1 MNRAM
6 RRALKHGKQPRTD
19 KLVPL
24 PKMLDEFTIF
34 NIPERILTKLRN
46 GEIEAQQ
53 GRPVFIDNTG
63 ALQEVCPALEGWIFT
78 WQKINDKLGLNL
90 GMAPLRKLHNKLQA
104 SMMLTEQDVTQA
116 QAALDS
122 IRAIYRITDRQEIA
136 SIAREAQIAIYLE
149 GT

>member
-1 MNRAM
+1 MNLENIPMNRAM

-104 SMMLTEQDVTQA
+104 C
-116 QAALDS
+116 